1 MDTLGGLAFAGEA
14 ALESCMKES
23 PKRRDE
29 PILNGYMIYEII
41 FGGGFTVA
49 LCIAL
54 LKIPDLSSRFR
65 FATDNIYLL
74 TAFFAL
80 FIFASVFNCFC
91 ARTDRLRLL
100 ANITKNP
107 AFIFIMAAI
116 LIIQIAFVYIGG
128 SVLRTTPLTPYE
140 LGIVSLLALSVFPV
154 DFLRKLIWRLI
165 VGKKGY

>member
-14 ALESCMKES
+14 ALESCMKEN

-54 LKIPDLSSRFR
+54 LKIPELSSLFR
-65 FATDNIYLL
+65 FDTDNIYLL

-80 FIFASVFNCFC
+80 FPGAVRNDHAAFAFRGRNLQCGIFTC
-91 ARTDRLRLL
+91 T
-100 ANITKNP
+100 
-107 AFIFIMAAI
+107 
-116 LIIQIAFVYIGG
+116 
-128 SVLRTTPLTPYE
+128 E
-140 LGIVSLLALSVFPV
+140 
-154 DFLRKLIWRLI
+154 
-165 VGKKGY
+165 